1 MLTLRRPHEV
11 PCVQALNSDVEI
23 KNLDTLKTKTFR
35 PAECP
40 RVTIE
45 ISGKPTQVFLTG
57 SPFSIYNPPPGN
69 TTDDFYINAAKPT
82 GSKSNCSF
90 TGATGGRVTA
100 EQNYIMNFRAGNT
113 SLAGEFV
120 VLKQHAPN
128 LPTFLVGMDILMT
141 RLRGVAVTPQGSG
154 DIEKISVHFGVDWTV
169 AYPCEK
175 FVRSL
180 PPQKPSP
187 WVLSLL
193 RGLDEELIEEYLPH
207 VVSRIS
213 RSFSEKTSAPED
225 TFVYGGSA
233 DQELVDDEDNATESD
248 DFSYNF
254 EKERREFHEAPL
266 PVVLLDLAT
275 GGKAS
280 SLE

>member
-1 MLTLRRPHEV
+1 MTWHPPTDPLGLKGWGQRLDHFLVTPDFLSNKWKFTLDSVINFRGQGSSDHNPLMLTLRRPHEL
-11 PCVQALNSDVEI
+11 PCVQAVNSDVEI

-40 RVTIE
+40 RITIE
-45 ISGKPTQVFLTG
+45 ISGKPTQVFLDTG

-69 TTDDFYINAAKPT
+69 TTDDFYIKAAKPT

-141 RLRGVAVTPQGSG
+141 RLRYT
-154 DIEKISVHFGVDWTV
+154 T
-169 AYPCEK
+169 
-175 FVRSL
+175 R
-180 PPQKPSP
+180 
-187 WVLSLL
+187 L
-193 RGLDEELIEEYLPH
+193 R
-207 VVSRIS
+207 
-213 RSFSEKTSAPED
+213 
-225 TFVYGGSA
+225 
-233 DQELVDDEDNATESD
+233 
-248 DFSYNF
+248 
-254 EKERREFHEAPL
+254 
-266 PVVLLDLAT
+266 
-275 GGKAS
+275 
-280 SLE
+280 